1 MHAESLKVELRESR
15 EAMTSDHAV
24 RLHRALSWLLAAE
37 KYSASDDDISF
48 VNLWISF
55 NACYAIGNK
64 DDRERDRFTDFTKK
78 IVLLD
83 KEEAIYQCIWNNYS
97 SFVRLLI
104 NNHYVF
110 GPFWHSQKA
119 GNSDWEKKFSHSKK
133 IATHSLANSNVPV
146 LLSIILDRLY
156 ILRNQLIHGGATHN
170 SKVNRDQVIN
180 GKKMLLELMPIFI
193 KLMMMSEDDWGE
205 VEFPVID

>member
-156 ILRNQLIHGGATHN
+156 ILRNQLIHGGSTHN

>member
-156 ILRNQLIHGGATHN
+156 ILRNQIIHGGSTHN

>member
-1 MHAESLKVELRESR
+1 MDAESLKAELRELRDTMSQ
-15 EAMTSDHAV
+15 DHAV

-37 KYSASDDDISF
+37 KYSNSDDDISF

-55 NACYAIGNK
+55 NACYAIDNK
-64 DDRERDRFTDFTKK
+64 DHRERDTFTDFTNK

-83 KEEAIYQCIWNNYS
+83 KDELIYQCIWNNYS

-110 GPFWHSQKA
+110 GPFWQSQKA
-119 GNSDWEKKFSHSKK
+119 GNSDWEKKFTHSKK
-133 IATHSLANSNVPV
+133 IANQALANGDVPN
-146 LLSIILDRLY
+146 LLSVILDRLY
-156 ILRNQLIHGGATHN
+156 ILRNQLIHGGSTHN
-170 SKVNRDQVIN
+170 SKVNRDQVVN

-193 KLMMMSEDDWGE
+193 KLMMASEDDWGE
-205 VEFPVID
+205 VAFPVIE

>member
-78 IVLLD
+78 IVPLD
-83 KEEAIYQCIWNNYS
+83 KEEAIYQCNWNNYS
-97 SFVRLLI
+97 SFFRLLI
-104 NNHYVF
+104 NKHYVF

-119 GNSDWEKKFSHSKK
+119 GNSYWEKKFSHSKK
-133 IATHSLANSNVPV
+133 NCHS
-146 LLSIILDRLY
+146 
-156 ILRNQLIHGGATHN
+156 
-170 SKVNRDQVIN
+170 
-180 GKKMLLELMPIFI
+180 FF
-193 KLMMMSEDDWGE
+193 SE
-205 VEFPVID
+205 